1 MLTPFRALRPPRE
14 LAAQIACPPY
24 DVVNR
29 QEAVAFAAGNKHC
42 FFHVS
47 RPEIDLPPDC
57 DEHDAAVYAKGAE
70 NLAKFRRNGWL
81 QRDATPRFYLYR
93 QSMGTHTQIGVVG
106 LVRVADYDNARIR
119 KHEHTRPDK
128 EDDRTQ
134 HIVALDGNDESV
146 FLTYRA
152 DAAIDAR
159 VNQAVAAAPDVDFVA
174 EDGVRHTIWS
184 ADAATTSALAT
195 SFARLPLLYIAD
207 GHHRCAAA
215 SRAAKLRRGSGRAG
229 DGHEY
234 FLATVIPH
242 NQVRILDYNRV
253 VRDLH
258 GLTSDQFLARLA
270 AAFELT
276 PVHQK
281 QPQQPRQFCL
291 YLDSHWY
298 RMDARPNS
306 VRSDA
311 LGSLDV
317 SILQENVLHAVLGIE
332 DVRTDARVQF
342 IGGIRGV
349 AELERLVDSGEF
361 RAAFA
366 LYPTQLDQLMAIAD
380 GGGIMPPKS
389 TWFEPKLR
397 SGLLLHVFSE

>member
-1 MLTPFRALRPPRE
+1 LLTPFRALRPPRE
-14 LAAQIACPPY
+14 LAAKIACPPY

-29 QEAVAFAAGNKHC
+29 QEAAAFAAGNELC

-47 RPEIDLPPDC
+47 RPEIDLPLAC

-70 NLAKFRRNGWL
+70 NLANFRSNGWL
-81 QRDATPRFYLYR
+81 QRDATPGFYLYR
-93 QSMGTHTQIGVVG
+93 QILGTHTQIGVVG
-106 LVRVADYDNARIR
+106 LARVADYDNGRIR

-152 DAAIDAR
+152 DAAIDALVIR
-159 VNQAVAAAPDVDFVA
+159 AVATAPEVDFVA
-174 EDGVRHTIWS
+174 EDSVRHTIWR
-184 ADAATTSALAT
+184 ADDATTSALAE
-195 SFARLPLLYIAD
+195 SFSHLPLLYIAD

-215 SRAAKLRRGSGRAG
+215 SRAAKSRISSGRTG

-234 FLATVIPH
+234 FLATAIPH
-242 NQVRILDYNRV
+242 NQVRILDYNRAV
-253 VRDLH
+253 KDLN
-258 GLTSDQFLARLA
+258 GLTSDQFLTRLA
-270 AAFELT
+270 DAFEVT
-276 PVHQK
+276 PTQQK
-281 QPQQPRQFCL
+281 QPLQPRQFCL
-291 YLDSHWY
+291 YLDSRWY
-298 RMDARPNS
+298 RLSARPNR
-306 VRSDA
+306 VRADA

-317 SILQENVLHAVLGIE
+317 SILQDHVLHDLLGIE

-349 AELERLVDSGEF
+349 AELERLVDTGQF

-366 LYPTQLDQLMAIAD
+366 MYPTQLDQLMAIAD
-380 GGGIMPPKS
+380 VGGIMPPKS

-397 SGLLLHVFSE
+397 SGLLLYVFGE